1 MIDDIDRL
9 TARLAD
15 PAFFLEPDFTAL
27 LRHLR
32 DRSPVHWCQAWP
44 QRGFWA
50 ITRHADVRWALEHPE
65 LLSSEAA
72 GNIIPADPE
81 LHRQDRGAMGF
92 GVMLTNTDPPNHAR
106 LRRIYSR
113 FFSGPQ
119 VAKLEGQCQQIVDEI
134 LAELDGRDRFDFVA
148 DVAAPLPARLIC
160 RLLGV
165 PRDDWPFIFRYANSF
180 ASFADPAL
188 QLGETPGETFMIA
201 MRTTFD
207 YVSDLVAQR
216 RAEPRDDLCSMAA
229 LATAEGEPLSH
240 AEAAWNAWAI
250 LAAGFETSRNAISG
264 GLLALIEHP
273 DQADTL
279 RGEPGLLTTAVEEM
293 FRWSNP
299 ATAILRVARADI
311 EIAGQPIVRG
321 DWLALFMESA
331 NRDERVFDD
340 PYRFDIRRRRNPH
353 LSFGFGIHNCI
364 GRMLAGLEVRVMI
377 RTILE
382 RAGRIELDGSLE
394 RGASTIAKGL
404 VRMPVRVA
412 WTAPR
417 SEAA

>member
-1 MIDDIDRL
+1 MIRDINRL
-9 TARLAD
+9 AARLAD
-15 PAFFLEPDFTAL
+15 PAFFLDPDFTVL
-27 LRHLR
+27 LRYLR
-32 DRSPVHWCQAWP
+32 DNSPVHWCQAWP

-50 ITRHADVRWALEHPE
+50 VTRHADVKWAMEHPE

-81 LHRQDRGAMGF
+81 LHRQDRDAMGF

-119 VAKLEGQCQQIVDEI
+119 VAKLEAQCQQIVDEI
-134 LAELDGRDRFDFVA
+134 LAELGGRDSFDFVEE
-148 DVAAPLPARLIC
+148 VAAPLPARLIC

-165 PRDDWPFIFRYANSF
+165 PREDWPFIFRYANSF

-188 QLGETPGETFMIA
+188 QLGKTPGETFMIA

-216 RAEPRDDLCSMAA
+216 RADPHDDLCSMAA
-229 LATAEGEPLSH
+229 RAGADGEPLSH
-240 AEAAWNAWAI
+240 VEAAWNAWAV

-273 DQADTL
+273 GQAEAL
-279 RGEPGLLTTAVEEM
+279 RREPDLLTTAVEEM

-299 ATAILRVARADI
+299 ATAVLRVAREDI
-311 EIAGQPIVRG
+311 EIAGQPIARG
-321 DWLALFMESA
+321 DWLACFMESA
-331 NRDERVFDD
+331 NRDERVFGD
-340 PYRFDIRRRRNPH
+340 PFRFDIRRRRNPH
-353 LSFGFGIHNCI
+353 LSFGYGIHNCI
-364 GRMLAGLEVRVMI
+364 GRMLAALEVRVMI
-377 RTILE
+377 RTMIE
-382 RAGRIELDGSLE
+382 RTSRIEIVGSLK
-394 RGASTIAKGL
+394 RSASTIAKGL
-404 VRMPVRVA
+404 VRMPVQVA
-412 WTAPR
+412 WTSPR